1 MIPQGGG
8 ASAPDD
14 LRGRVALLAT
24 QHGKERAITPVL
36 EAELGL
42 RVEVIAIDTDRFGTF
57 TREVPRRGSQLEA
70 ARDKARAALEGRGGG
85 LALASEGSFGPHPA
99 LPFVTLG
106 VELVVLLDPA
116 SGLELVGRDTTLE
129 TNFAA
134 GEVKTFEEAR
144 ALANRCGF
152 PEHGLV
158 VMPAPGAAA
167 DEIHKGVRDEG
178 TFAAL
183 VERVLSTQGRAWI
196 EADMRAHVN
205 PTRMRSIER
214 AAADLARAA
223 RSLCPACGA
232 RGFVPSSTLTGLPC
246 ADCGEPTTRARARV
260 SVCAACSHRREDPVE
275 AAAAPAAN
283 CAWCNP

>member
-1 MIPQGGG
+1 MSPLGETR
-8 ASAPDD
+8 SPPDD

-24 QHGKERAITPVL
+24 QHGKERAIAPVL

-42 RVEVIAIDTDRFGTF
+42 RVEVVAVDTDRFGTF
-57 TREVPRRGSQLEA
+57 TREVARRGSQLDA
-70 ARDKARAALEGRGGG
+70 AREKARAALEGRRGG
-85 LALASEGSFGPHPA
+85 LGLASEGSFGPHPV

-116 SGLELVGRDTTLE
+116 SGLELVGRDATLE
-129 TNFAA
+129 TNFAS
-134 GEVKTFEEAR
+134 GEVRSFEEAR
-144 ALANRCGF
+144 ALARRCGF

-158 VMPAPGAAA
+158 VMSAPDAAGA
-167 DEIHKGVRDEG
+167 EIQKGVRDE
-178 TFAAL
+178 AALASL
-183 VERVLSTQGRAWI
+183 VERWVSTRGSAWI

-246 ADCGEPTTRARARV
+246 ADCGAPTTLARARV
-260 SVCAACSHRREDPVE
+260 SVCAGCSHRREDPVD
-275 AAAAPAAN
+275 AAAAPAAS